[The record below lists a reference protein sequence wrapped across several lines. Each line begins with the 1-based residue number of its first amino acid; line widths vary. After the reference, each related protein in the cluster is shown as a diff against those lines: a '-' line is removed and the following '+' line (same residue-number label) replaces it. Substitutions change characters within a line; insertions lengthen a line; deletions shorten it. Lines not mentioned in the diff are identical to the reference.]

1 MCAMPRSLYIIDG
14 HAQIFRAYYAPF
26 GNLSSPTG
34 EPTRATHVFFQQLLK
49 LVKDRKPDYLVM
61 VLDGPD
67 SELHRKQ
74 LYPEYKSHR
83 DPAPEDLPIQEKR
96 IVSLLETLRI
106 PILRIPG
113 HEADDIIATLAD
125 RHAEPDCHVYIV
137 SRDKDLEQLLTEQV
151 SLYDPFKD
159 EVITPQRLFAEKGWW
174 PNQAIEAQTLMGDPV
189 DNVPG
194 VQGIGPKTAAKLIQQ
209 FGSARGVVENADKL
223 TPKQRENVLAF
234 APMLRITRELVTLNR
249 DLDIPFELDAARTER
264 LHWSDLRPAF
274 EALGFRRLPEQLP
287 RFETT
292 APDASAASET
302 AKPAETPPPPAPT
315 KTASAVPR
323 SAGAKSGLLFEDV
336 FETPPDGKAQDDK
349 TVRDSAHFEESIQHA
364 PPIVRKMLQ
373 QAATFRAPEPGEWR
387 LIPDIAALEAML
399 MECARQPEFAI
410 DTETTSINPVDADLV
425 GVSLSW
431 NVGRGYYIPVRGPGA
446 TIPLETLRERLA
458 PLLADNAITKI
469 GHNIKYDLIVL
480 HNAGM
485 PVHGPLIDTMIAAFV
500 LDPTRNSYGLDPLAF
515 TYFNHRM
522 IPISDL
528 IGKGRQ
534 QLAFDQ
540 VALDRAAEYA
550 AEDADYTWR
559 LSRVF
564 APHLSAGAT
573 GEDAALAALFRE
585 IEMPLVR
592 VLMDMERNGV
602 RIDTSFLRE
611 LENKMS
617 RRAAEIVDE
626 THALAGIPFNLDSP
640 KQLAEVL
647 FDRMQFRVIKHT
659 RTARS
664 TDAETLETLAEET
677 THPLPKL
684 LLEYRELQKLLGTY
698 VQALP
703 LACSRRTGRVHT
715 SFHQTGAVTG
725 RLSSSE
731 PNLQNIPIR
740 SALGREIRRA
750 FIPREADEL
759 LVVADYSQIEL
770 RILAHYSGDAELTR
784 AFAEDQD
791 IHAFVAAQVN
801 NVPLAE
807 VTKEMR
813 SRAKAVNF
821 GIIYGQTAHGLAR
834 STGMSRT
841 EAQNFIDNYFRR
853 YPGVDA
859 FIQRCICDAR
869 KNGYVQ
875 TILGRRRPIR
885 DIDSRNR
892 VAKAQAERL
901 AVNTV
906 MQGSAADL
914 IKVAMIRLHRRI
926 CEEKLP
932 LRMLLQVHDE
942 LVCEA
947 PAARAEQMGRIVAE
961 SMSGAINLMVPLR
974 VDVGI
979 GPNWLEAK

>member
-1 MCAMPRSLYIIDG
+1 MRDMSESVYVIDG

-49 LVKDRKPDYLVM
+49 LVKDRKPDYLIM

-67 SELHRKQ
+67 SALDRTK
-74 LYPEYKSHR
+74 LYPQYKAHR
-83 DPAPEDLPIQEKR
+83 DPAPEDLPIQERR

-106 PILRIPG
+106 PILRIIG
-113 HEADDIIATLAD
+113 HEADDIIATLAQRFAAPE
-125 RHAEPDCHVYIV
+125 RHIYIV
-137 SRDKDLEQLLTEQV
+137 SRDKDLEQLLSEHV

-159 EVITPQRLFAEKGWW
+159 EVVTPQRLFAEKGWW
-174 PNQAIEAQTLMGDPV
+174 PHQAVEAQTLIGDPV

-194 VQGIGPKTAAKLIQQ
+194 VAGIGPKTAAKLIQQ
-209 FGSARGVVENADKL
+209 FGTAQEVVANADKL
-223 TPKQRENVLAF
+223 TPRQRENVLAF
-234 APMLRITRELVTLNR
+234 VPQMPITRALVSLVRN
-249 DLDIPFELDAARTER
+249 LDFQFELEPSRTRSLQWAA
-264 LHWSDLRPAF
+264 LRPAF
-274 EALGFRRLPEQLP
+274 ESLGFRRLPDQLP
-287 RFETT
+287 RYDSAATSDAPADTPPLPAGTAT
-292 APDASAASET
+292 APASATAPRRASET
-302 AKPAETPPPPAPT
+302 KGT
-315 KTASAVPR
+315 
-323 SAGAKSGLLFEDV
+323 GLLFEDV
-336 FETPPDGKAQDDK
+336 FETPPDADRPIRSDANDGDD
-349 TVRDSAHFEESIQHA
+349 EQPHA
-364 PPIVRKMLQ
+364 LPYVRKLLE
-373 QAATFRAPEPGEWR
+373 QAAPLRSPDHGDWR
-387 LIPDIAALEAML
+387 LVNDEGALNAVIAELETQA
-399 MECARQPEFAI
+399 EFAI

-431 NVGRGYYIPVRGPGA
+431 RTGFGVYIPLRGPDA
-446 TIPLETLRERLA
+446 AISLDQ
-458 PLLADNAITKI
+458 LLARLGPVLADSTKTKI

-480 HNAGM
+480 INAGL
-485 PVHGPLIDTMIAAFV
+485 PLKGPLFDTMIAAFA

-515 TYFNHRM
+515 TYFGHQM

-534 QLAFDQ
+534 QLCFDQ

-564 APHLSAGAT
+564 APHVAVGAS
-573 GEDAALAALFRE
+573 GDDADVASLFRDT
-585 IEMPLVR
+585 EMPLVS
-592 VLMDMERNGV
+592 VLADMERNGV
-602 RIDTSFLRE
+602 RVDCDFLAR
-611 LENKMS
+611 LGKQMS
-617 RRAAEIVDE
+617 QRAAEIVDE
-626 THALAGIPFNLDSP
+626 AHQLAGFPFNLDSP

-698 VQALP
+698 IEALP
-703 LACSRRTGRVHT
+703 AACSKRTGRVHT
-715 SFHQTGAVTG
+715 SFHQAGAITG

-740 SALGREIRRA
+740 TSLGREIRRA
-750 FIPREADEL
+750 FIPRDAGEAFI
-759 LVVADYSQIEL
+759 VADYSQIEL
-770 RILAHYSGDAELTR
+770 RVLAHFSGDAELTR

-791 IHAFVAAQVN
+791 IHTFVAAQVN
-801 NVPLAE
+801 NVRPE
-807 VTKEMR
+807 DVTKEMR

-834 STGMSRT
+834 GTGMSRT
-841 EAQNFIDNYFRR
+841 EAQEFIDSYFRR
-853 YPGVDA
+853 YPGVNA
-859 FIQRCICDAR
+859 FIKTCICDAR
-869 KNGYVQ
+869 KNGYVR

-892 VAKAQAERL
+892 AAKAQAERL

-914 IKVAMIRLHRRI
+914 IKTAMIRLHNRI
-926 CEEKLP
+926 RDESLP

-947 PAARAEQMGRIVAE
+947 PAAEALRLGKIVSE
-961 SMSGAINLMVPLR
+961 VMSGAINLMVPLR

>member
-1 MCAMPRSLYIIDG
+1 MSNSIYIIDG

-49 LVKDRKPDYLVM
+49 LVKDRKPDYLIM

-67 SELHRKQ
+67 SALDRTK
-74 LYPEYKSHR
+74 LYPQYKAHR
-83 DPAPEDLPIQEKR
+83 DPAPEDLPIQERR
-96 IVSLLETLRI
+96 IVALLETLKI
-106 PILRIPG
+106 PILRIIG
-113 HEADDIIATLAD
+113 HEADDIIATLAQRFAAPD
-125 RHAEPDCHVYIV
+125 RHVYIV
-137 SRDKDLEQLLTEQV
+137 SRDKDLEQLLSEHV

-159 EVITPQRLFAEKGWW
+159 EVITPERLFAEKGWW
-174 PNQAIEAQTLMGDPV
+174 PHQAVEAQTLIGDPV

-194 VQGIGPKTAAKLIQQ
+194 VAGIGPKTAAKLIQQ
-209 FGSARGVVENADKL
+209 FGTAQEVVANADKL

-234 APMLRITRELVTLNR
+234 GPQMRITRTLVTLLR
-249 DLDIPFELDAARTER
+249 DLDFPFQLEPSRTSGLQWAA
-264 LHWSDLRPAF
+264 LRPAF
-274 EALGFRRLPEQLP
+274 ESLGFRRLPDQLP
-287 RFETT
+287 RYET
-292 APDASAASET
+292 ASAET
-302 AKPAETPPPPAPT
+302 PGDGPQAPHADSGESPPPPASPR
-315 KTASAVPR
+315 AVRGPQ
-323 SAGAKSGLLFEDV
+323 STGLLFEDV
-336 FETPPDGKAQDDK
+336 FETPSEGDDPVVLDEA
-349 TVRDSAHFEESIQHA
+349 TGDNTLAHA
-364 PPIVRKMLQ
+364 PPYVRKLLE
-373 QAATFRAPEPGEWR
+373 QAVPLRAPGKGDWR
-387 LIPDIAALEAML
+387 LVNDLATLDAVVAELAAQ
-399 MECARQPEFAI
+399 REFAI

-431 NVGRGYYIPVRGPGA
+431 RTGFGVYIPVRGPDA
-446 TIPLETLRERLA
+446 AITPDQLRARLA
-458 PLLADNAITKI
+458 PILADATTTKI

-480 HNAGM
+480 SGAGL
-485 PVHGPLIDTMIAAFV
+485 PVGGPLFDTMIAAFV

-515 TYFNHRM
+515 TYFGHHM

-534 QLAFDQ
+534 QLCFDQ

-564 APHLSAGAT
+564 APHLTAGAS
-573 GEDAALAALFRE
+573 GDDADVASLFRDT
-585 IEMPLVR
+585 EMPLVS
-592 VLMDMERNGV
+592 VLTEMEQNGV
-602 RIDTSFLRE
+602 RIDSGFLAR
-611 LENKMS
+611 LGAKMS
-617 RRAAEIVDE
+617 KRAAVIVDE
-626 THALAGIPFNLDSP
+626 AHQLAGFPFNLDSP

-647 FDRMQFRVIKHT
+647 FDRMQFRVIKRT

-698 VQALP
+698 IEALP
-703 LACSRRTGRVHT
+703 AACSRRTGRAHT
-715 SFHQTGAVTG
+715 SFHQTGAITG

-740 SALGREIRRA
+740 TELGREIRRA
-750 FIPREADEL
+750 FIPREPGDL
-759 LVVADYSQIEL
+759 LIVADYSQIEL
-770 RILAHYSGDAELTR
+770 RVLAHFSGDAELTR

-801 NVPLAE
+801 NVRPEE

-834 STGMSRT
+834 GTGMSRT
-841 EAQNFIDNYFRR
+841 EAQEFIDNYFRR

-859 FIQRCICDAR
+859 FIKKCICDAR
-869 KNGYVQ
+869 KNGYVR
-875 TILGRRRPIR
+875 TILGRRRPIQ

-892 VAKAQAERL
+892 AAKAQAERL

-914 IKVAMIRLHRRI
+914 IKTAMIRLHNRVRA
-926 CEEKLP
+926 ESLP

-947 PAARAEQMGRIVAE
+947 PAAEAAHLAKVVSEV
-961 SMSGAINLMVPLR
+961 MSGAINLMVPLR
-974 VDVGI
+974 VDVGV

>member
-1 MCAMPRSLYIIDG
+1 MPQSLYIIDG

-34 EPTRATHVFFQQLLK
+34 EPTRATHVFFQQMLK
-49 LVKDRKPDYLVM
+49 LVKDRKPDYLAM

-67 SELHRKQ
+67 SALQRTQ
-74 LYPEYKSHR
+74 IYPQYKAHR
-83 DPAPEDLPIQEKR
+83 DPAPEDLPIQERR
-96 IVSLLETLRI
+96 IVSLLETLQIPMIRI
-106 PILRIPG
+106 IG
-113 HEADDIIATLAD
+113 HEADDIIATLAE
-125 RHAEPDCHVYIV
+125 RYASPDCHVYIV
-137 SRDKDLEQLLTEQV
+137 SRDKDLEQLLTENV

-159 EVITPQRLFAEKGWW
+159 EVTTPDRLYAEKGWW
-174 PNQAIEAQTLMGDPV
+174 PNQAVEAQTLIGDPV

-194 VQGIGPKTAAKLIQQ
+194 VTGIGPKTAAKLIQQ
-209 FGSARGVVENADKL
+209 FGTAQEVVENADKL

-234 APMLRITRELVTLNR
+234 VPQMKITRTLVTLVR
-249 DLDIPFELDAARTER
+249 DLEFTFDLQAARTEHLR
-264 LHWSDLRPAF
+264 WAELRPAF
-274 EALGFRRLPEQLP
+274 EALGFRRLPDQLP
-287 RFETT
+287 RY
-292 APDASAASET
+292 ET
-302 AKPAETPPPPAPT
+302 ASVESPSDAAARPVPDGDEQREAKGAATSPLRPARAPQ
-315 KTASAVPR
+315 P
-323 SAGAKSGLLFEDV
+323 SGLLFEDI
-336 FETPPDGKAQDDK
+336 FESPPDAEGTPTPRAERGDASL
-349 TVRDSAHFEESIQHA
+349 THV
-364 PPIVRKMLQ
+364 PPYVRKLLE
-373 QAATFRAPEPGEWR
+373 QAVALCEPDHGDWR
-387 LIPDIAALEAML
+387 LVNDSQTLDAVIAELAT
-399 MECARQPEFAI
+399 QSEFAI

-431 NVGRGYYIPVRGPGA
+431 RVGSGYYIPVRGPDA
-446 TIPLETLRERLA
+446 RVSIDELRAKLG
-458 PLLADNAITKI
+458 PILADPAKTKI
-469 GHNIKYDLIVL
+469 GHNIKYDLIIL
-480 HNAGM
+480 HGAGM
-485 PVHGPLIDTMIAAFV
+485 PVRGTLVDTMIAAFV

-515 TYFNHRM
+515 TYFNHTM

-534 QLAFDQ
+534 QLCFDQ
-540 VALDRAAEYA
+540 VALERAAEYA
-550 AEDADYTWR
+550 AEDADFTWR
-559 LSRVF
+559 LSRLF
-564 APHLSAGAT
+564 APHLSAAAT
-573 GEDAALAALFRE
+573 GEDAALASLFRDT
-585 IEMPLVR
+585 EMPLVS
-592 VLMDMERNGV
+592 VLTEMERNGV
-602 RIDTSFLRE
+602 RVDTAFLAQ
-611 LENKMS
+611 LGAQMS
-617 RRAAEIVDE
+617 KRAAEIVDE
-626 THALAGIPFNLDSP
+626 AHKIAEFPFNLDSP

-647 FDRMQFRVIKHT
+647 FDRLQFRVIKHT

-698 VQALP
+698 IEALP
-703 LACSRRTGRVHT
+703 TACSQRTGRVHT
-715 SFHQTGAVTG
+715 SFHQTGAITG

-740 SALGREIRRA
+740 TAMGREIRRA
-750 FIPREADEL
+750 FIPRNAGEL
-759 LVVADYSQIEL
+759 LIVADYSQIEL
-770 RILAHYSGDAELTR
+770 RVLAHFSGDAELTR

-801 NVPLAE
+801 NVRPEE

-813 SRAKAVNF
+813 GRAKAVNF

-834 STGMSRT
+834 GTGMSRT
-841 EAQNFIDNYFRR
+841 EAQEFIDNYFRR

-859 FIQRCICDAR
+859 FIKQCICDAR
-869 KNGYVQ
+869 KNGYVR

-892 VAKAQAERL
+892 AAKAQAERL

-914 IKVAMIRLHRRI
+914 IKTAMIRLYNRI
-926 CEEKLP
+926 HEESLP

-942 LVCEA
+942 LVCEGPAGEA
-947 PAARAEQMGRIVAE
+947 PRLGKIVAE
-961 SMSGAINLMVPLR
+961 VMSGAINLMVPLR

>member
-1 MCAMPRSLYIIDG
+1 MRVMSQSLYIIDG

-49 LVKDRKPDYLVM
+49 LVKDRKPDYLAM

-67 SELHRKQ
+67 SELQRKQ
-74 LYPEYKSHR
+74 IYPEYKSHR

-96 IVSLLETLRI
+96 IVNLLETLKI
-106 PILRIPG
+106 PILRVAG
-113 HEADDIIATLAD
+113 READDIIATLAQ
-125 RHAEPDCHVYIV
+125 RHAGPDCHVYIV
-137 SRDKDLEQLLTEQV
+137 SRDKDLEQLLSEHI

-189 DNVPG
+189 DNIPG

-209 FGSARGVVENADKL
+209 FGSAQGVVDNAEKL

-234 APMLRITRELVTLNR
+234 APKMRITRELVSLVR
-249 DLDIPFELDAARTER
+249 DLEFSFDLESARTER
-264 LHWSDLRPAF
+264 LHWADLRPAF
-274 EALGFRRLPEQLP
+274 EALGFRRLPDQLP
-287 RFETT
+287 RYE
-292 APDASAASET
+292 PDSESPPEP
-302 AKPAETPPPPAPT
+302 AKPVDAPQSTPPPPKST
-315 KTASAVPR
+315 STTAARPAATR
-323 SAGAKSGLLFEDV
+323 TDLLFADA
-336 FETPPDGKAQDDK
+336 FETPPDGNP
-349 TVRDSAHFEESIQHA
+349 AHGHAAREAAHSEESLVHA
-364 PPIVRKMLQ
+364 PPIVRKMLR
-373 QAATFRAPEPGEWR
+373 QASEFRTPGHGDWR
-387 LIPDIAALEAML
+387 LIRDPAALDAVLE
-399 MECARQPEFAI
+399 ECSHQAEFAI

-431 NVGRGYYIPVRGPGA
+431 KVGTGCYIPVRGPESV
-446 TIPLETLRERLA
+446 IPLEHLRSRLA
-458 PLLADNAITKI
+458 PLLANPATTKI

-480 HNAGM
+480 HNTGM
-485 PVHGPLIDTMIAAFV
+485 PVRGTLFDTMIAAFV
-500 LDPTRNSYGLDPLAF
+500 LDPTRNSYGLDPLVF
-515 TYFNHRM
+515 TYFTHRM

-534 QLAFDQ
+534 QLGFEQ
-540 VALDRAAEYA
+540 VPLQQAAEYA

-564 APHLSAGAT
+564 APHLSTQAA
-573 GEDAALAALFRE
+573 GEDAALASLFLE
-585 IEMPLVR
+585 TEMPLVR
-592 VLMDMERNGV
+592 VLTDMERNGV
-602 RIDTSFLRE
+602 RIDTAFLSD
-611 LENKMS
+611 LEKKMS
-617 RRAAEIVDE
+617 KRAAEIVDE
-626 THALAGIPFNLDSP
+626 AHALAGVPFNLDSP

-647 FDRMQFRVIKHT
+647 FDRMQFRVVKHT

-664 TDAETLETLAEET
+664 TDAETLEALAEET

-703 LACSRRTGRVHT
+703 LACSKRTGRVHT
-715 SFHQTGAVTG
+715 SFHQTGAITG

-750 FIPREADEL
+750 FIPREPDEL
-759 LVVADYSQIEL
+759 LIVADYSQIEL

-801 NVPLAE
+801 NVPLAD

-813 SRAKAVNF
+813 NRAKAVNF

-834 STGMSRT
+834 TTGMSRT
-841 EAQNFIDNYFRR
+841 EAQTFIDNYFRR

-859 FIQRCICDAR
+859 FIKRCICDAR

-892 VAKAQAERL
+892 AAKAQAERL

-914 IKVAMIRLHRRI
+914 IKSAMIRLHRRI
-926 CEEKLP
+926 CDEALP

-947 PAARAEQMGRIVAE
+947 PAAEAQRMGRIIAE